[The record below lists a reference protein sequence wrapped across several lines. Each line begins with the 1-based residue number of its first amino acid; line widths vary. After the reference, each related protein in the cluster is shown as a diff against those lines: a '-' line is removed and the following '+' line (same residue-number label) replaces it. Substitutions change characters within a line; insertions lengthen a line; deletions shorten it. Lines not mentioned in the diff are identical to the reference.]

1 MDASPQRMTVVLEH
15 ISATGDHD
23 EESYEDYW
31 YVVAYLV
38 LDSGKRKRVTLQ
50 QSKTR
55 GEASKALNAIWDEV
69 TRASARRASA
79 A

>member
-1 MDASPQRMTVVLEH
+1 MDAPPQRMTVVLEH

-38 LDSGKRKRVTLQ
+38 LDSGKRKRFTLH

-55 GEASKALNAIWDEV
+55 ADASEALNAIWDEM
-69 TRASARRASA
+69 TRGSAKRASA

>member
-1 MDASPQRMTVVLEH
+1 MDAPPQRITVVLEH

-23 EESYEDYW
+23 EESFEDCW

-38 LDSGKRKRVTLQ
+38 LDSGKRKRVTLH

-55 GEASKALNAIWDEV
+55 AEASKALTTIWDDV
-69 TRASARRASA
+69 TRRRTRTTSA

>member
-1 MDASPQRMTVVLEH
+1 MDAPPQRMTVVLEH
-15 ISATGDHD
+15 ISATSDHD

-31 YVVAYLV
+31 YVVAYLI
-38 LDSGKRKRVTLQ
+38 LDSGKRKRVTLH

-55 GEASKALNAIWDEV
+55 ADASKALNAIWDEV